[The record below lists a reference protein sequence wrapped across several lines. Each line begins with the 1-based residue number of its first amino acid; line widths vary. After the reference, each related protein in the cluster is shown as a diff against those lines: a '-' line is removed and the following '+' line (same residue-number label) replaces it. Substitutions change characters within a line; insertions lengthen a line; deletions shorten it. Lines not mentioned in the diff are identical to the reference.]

1 MNVTKELNE
10 ISERVFNES
19 YSQILSNW
27 MAEQRQDPYFGE
39 IAADYE
45 KAIEFLAQRLN
56 TPQSGELA
64 GLERLFKERQDYAA
78 RYCFS
83 CGLYGTFEQFFDGED
98 ADNHA
103 FRRLVEDG
111 LMTMPG
117 MERHVSFYENGSKC
131 LAIIKHLNKALDREG
146 EEHLISVE
154 SAWEERIHSTAL
166 ISYYC
171 GYRAGLAILER
182 ISPMK
187 SLQMTKHLLMTEY
200 ELGLTNTYQQRER
213 NISA

>member
-1 MNVTKELNE
+1 MNVEKELNE

-19 YSQILSNW
+19 YIQMILNW
-27 MAEQRQDPYFGE
+27 MAEQRKDPYFGE

-45 KAIEFLAQRLN
+45 KAIAFLAQRLDKM
-56 TPQSGELA
+56 QSGELA
-64 GLERLFKERQDYAA
+64 GLETLFRKRQDYAA
-78 RYCFS
+78 RHCFY
-83 CGLYGTFEQFFDGED
+83 CGLYGAFEQFFGGED
-98 ADNHA
+98 ADDYA
-103 FRRLVEDG
+103 FHRLVEDG

-117 MERHVSFYENGSKC
+117 MKRHVSFHENADKC
-131 LAIIKHLNKALDREG
+131 LAIIKHLNKALDHEG

-171 GYRAGLAILER
+171 GYRAALSILER

-187 SLQMTKHLLMTEY
+187 GIQMTSHLLMTEY